1 MTPDAKDLCVFAVK
15 RGDMKNRL
23 DINYNLPQYTM
34 LEEKLYQTFG
44 ENLKRISDIA
54 DVICGP
60 FGSAIKNTDYQDSG
74 IPLVRITNIN
84 KDGYMNYDDLI
95 YISEKLGDS
104 LSKTQVSN
112 GDIVV
117 SQRGSLGQCAIVD
130 DSFPKMNISANII
143 AIKNINGV
151 SVSFLHDYFLSTVG
165 QTLLERSVSG
175 QVQSKITTQDIAD
188 LLIPVNTDETK
199 LTDLLDSAYKSYK
212 RKLQQ
217 ADKLQ
222 RKNPTYLIERLGLTS
237 DYSETQKLTYATT
250 AGSIEGRIDADYYS
264 PKFSHF
270 RSQIEALP
278 YDDPVLPDFG
288 EIKLNYRSKYY
299 SVITGTGHT
308 APIFSALQFLEKIS
322 ESACMDAYTD
332 SLLCYS
338 DYCIDFLKA
347 KNTPINEDF
356 SLHPQFESPTFDY
369 YENVKDFMTEEKWT
383 GLGTPLLSM
392 LAAESNEIVRSHFFS
407 YNDHYYPLFNPS
419 LVIDYQTKI
428 LLTRPDRE
436 LHSIVISSLADK
448 LASIY
453 DSHDIKTDYTI
464 RKPLLLDNKQ
474 PLLDNKKSF
483 AYLEDSNL
491 IVFLDCGNEH
501 RIEEEISAIYKAHTE
516 DGLSIVDLE
525 ARIPGKGYKAYH
537 VDKECKLSII
547 CFDEHINVDQ
557 PRIVLRGR
565 EEKRIYTAID
575 LMYMLMFSSEVSQ
588 IAEFDSDEKN
598 SESQVLSWGGAS
610 DYFTVFLSEKGFI
623 SKGAIEYSNVYSE
636 VDTSAAH
643 IFSHYLELGGVF
655 PFHLSSTIF
664 ADPEC
669 WNVICDDNS
678 VYQFTR
684 KVKAL
689 PGGALFKYDNGCSVF
704 LSYNF
709 FSILKESNITQSR
722 LSLDMFRAVT
732 EKFFIE
738 YHQDLSAIP
747 PLANT
752 LVQFCCHSLSNQNP
766 EHYVCCQKA
775 KVSSNK
781 LVVDFEVNSS
791 KIASDIA
798 EAIDRSVEYS
808 VIGELLQPL
817 VCLSKDS
824 YSELF
829 EKMELTSGQ
838 KKTLGT
844 TAVRIDYYF
853 NPDTYE
859 IKETDVSELS
869 IRKQIAKI
877 CAAAGVLPGTYER
890 RDATEIVRKIQESVV
905 SHLEQAIRTLE
916 RDRLHI
922 LLLSA
927 LATEQLSV
935 NLNRTG
941 ATLTEDIEEGE
952 RIKSLEK
959 STQLS
964 EKAKM
969 RKSALLYLIETNL
982 YLVNERKEE
991 AIDSSKLSELLSF
1004 AKWIIYLQ
1012 NSSDLCFHT
1021 DSDTKLIVED
1031 DYRIDVELGENYSQ
1045 TFEKESQRRIIAE
1058 PFNLRGDNTDRD
1070 FFEKVANAFYEDLGV
1085 HFKVLES
1092 VLHHLSDS
1100 SFSHDN
1106 VEFDEIAPNVI
1117 KAKATDVL
1125 NDYLS
1130 FVVENV
1136 PVEDVKSAYDFLTI
1150 VPGQLKTIC
1159 DTTHPILPIW
1169 EREKRNHCFAVRPI
1183 YMSNN
1188 DYIYSPIIMEEVRK
1202 RWIEGFLQFYPPFE
1216 IGLERTC
1223 TALYAWKN
1231 SYEHLF
1237 SSEVE
1242 VLLKESGCEYAKH
1255 DVDLRR
1261 EDRRGNHPT
1270 IDVLGDYDVIGLNTT
1285 QKRIFIIE
1293 CKVLQP
1299 IGSVFEHSNQQKRFF
1314 TKEKFDEKFQKRI
1327 DYFSKVAMS
1336 FFANHGY
1343 DTEGFTINPYMVVN
1357 KVFSS
1362 YYKHV
1367 QFPIVTF
1374 DELKRE
1380 IQL

>member
-1 MTPDAKDLCVFAVK
+1 MKRIPFSQVLKTAAIDIRREYDRLYGMFCVQKFQDMVGAGSSLKDYCATYFVRLPFRGTCVSLDDFDDFY
-15 RGDMKNRL
+15 GYSFEKNPSTF
-23 DINYNLPQYTM
+23 DIEYLVSFCEYSYNLAIYNQNTIYGGGIVGIGDPMQFYVQQVLT
-34 LEEKLYQTFG
+34 
-44 ENLKRISDIA
+44 
-54 DVICGP
+54 VIET
-60 FGSAIKNTDYQDSG
+60 I
-74 IPLVRITNIN
+74 
-84 KDGYMNYDDLI
+84 GYMPNNQNGITDFVPKDQAA
-95 YISEKLGDS
+95 ISAAE
-104 LSKTQVSN
+104 
-112 GDIVV
+112 
-117 SQRGSLGQCAIVD
+117 IVD
-130 DSFPKMNISANII
+130 PALSYRII
-143 AIKNINGV
+143 EYNHHSMKG
-151 SVSFLHDYFLSTVG
+151 D
-165 QTLLERSVSG
+165 LER
-175 QVQSKITTQDIAD
+175 KKATLIA
-188 LLIPVNTDETK
+188 
-199 LTDLLDSAYKSYK
+199 
-212 RKLQQ
+212 
-217 ADKLQ
+217 
-222 RKNPTYLIERLGLTS
+222 
-237 DYSETQKLTYATT
+237 
-250 AGSIEGRIDADYYS
+250 
-264 PKFSHF
+264 
-270 RSQIEALP
+270 
-278 YDDPVLPDFG
+278 
-288 EIKLNYRSKYY
+288 
-299 SVITGTGHT
+299 
-308 APIFSALQFLEKIS
+308 
-322 ESACMDAYTD
+322 
-332 SLLCYS
+332 
-338 DYCIDFLKA
+338 
-347 KNTPINEDF
+347 
-356 SLHPQFESPTFDY
+356 
-369 YENVKDFMTEEKWT
+369 
-383 GLGTPLLSM
+383 
-392 LAAESNEIVRSHFFS
+392 
-407 YNDHYYPLFNPS
+407 
-419 LVIDYQTKI
+419 
-428 LLTRPDRE
+428 
-436 LHSIVISSLADK
+436 LADK
-448 LASIY
+448 LEPKRAKLKQVSGSLESDLFY
-453 DSHDIKTDYTI
+453 
-464 RKPLLLDNKQ
+464 LL
-474 PLLDNKKSF
+474 
-483 AYLEDSNL
+483 
-491 IVFLDCGNEH
+491 
-501 RIEEEISAIYKAHTE
+501 
-516 DGLSIVDLE
+516 
-525 ARIPGKGYKAYH
+525 
-537 VDKECKLSII
+537 
-547 CFDEHINVDQ
+547 
-557 PRIVLRGR
+557 
-565 EEKRIYTAID
+565 
-575 LMYMLMFSSEVSQ
+575 
-588 IAEFDSDEKN
+588 
-598 SESQVLSWGGAS
+598 
-610 DYFTVFLSEKGFI
+610 
-623 SKGAIEYSNVYSE
+623 
-636 VDTSAAH
+636 
-643 IFSHYLELGGVF
+643 
-655 PFHLSSTIF
+655 
-664 ADPEC
+664 
-669 WNVICDDNS
+669 NS
-678 VYQFTR
+678 VNVR
-684 KVKAL
+684 H
-689 PGGALFKYDNGCSVF
+689 
-704 LSYNF
+704 NF

-1231 SYEHLF
+1231 NYEHLF

>member
-1 MTPDAKDLCVFAVK
+1 MTPDANDLCVFAVK
-15 RGDMKNRL
+15 RGYIESKEIYCNPLYPTYLSLVEKYQHSPYANGILNNHVAVNPKTDCSLLSDSSEVSFVPMANVQEKTNVVSYDMVAYETVKKGFTVFQRGDLIWAKITPCMQNGKSCIV
-23 DINYNLPQYTM
+23 DKMPTEI
-34 LEEKLYQTFG
+34 G
-44 ENLKRISDIA
+44 
-54 DVICGP
+54 
-60 FGSAIKNTDYQDSG
+60 FGSTEFHVIRKRNENVYMPFIWAILSSDDVLKAAQATFSGSAGQQRVSASFIENFPAVLPDYPVQVR
-74 IPLVRITNIN
+74 LVAELE
-84 KDGYMNYDDLI
+84 D
-95 YISEKLGDS
+95 KLN
-104 LSKTQVSN
+104 LLN
-112 GDIVV
+112 G
-117 SQRGSLGQCAIVD
+117 
-130 DSFPKMNISANII
+130 
-143 AIKNINGV
+143 
-151 SVSFLHDYFLSTVG
+151 
-165 QTLLERSVSG
+165 
-175 QVQSKITTQDIAD
+175 
-188 LLIPVNTDETK
+188 
-199 LTDLLDSAYKSYK
+199 
-212 RKLQQ
+212 
-217 ADKLQ
+217 KLQ
-222 RKNPTYLIERLGLTS
+222 RAYELLHKTPMYLIDRLGLTFDFS
-237 DYSETQKLTYATT
+237 ATQKITYATT
-250 AGSIEGRIDADYYS
+250 VANIEGRIDADYYS

-278 YDDPVLPDFG
+278 YRTVSVDD
-288 EIKLNYRSKYY
+288 IS
-299 SVITGTGHT
+299 
-308 APIFSALQFLEKIS
+308 EKIVS
-322 ESACMDAYTD
+322 GFAAGKQDQAD
-332 SLLCYS
+332 NL
-338 DYCIDFLKA
+338 
-347 KNTPINEDF
+347 PEDQRVPHLRPF
-356 SLHPQFESPTFDY
+356 S
-369 YENVKDFMTEEKWT
+369 
-383 GLGTPLLSM
+383 
-392 LAAESNEIVRSHFFS
+392 
-407 YNDHYYPLFNPS
+407 
-419 LVIDYQTKI
+419 
-428 LLTRPDRE
+428 
-436 LHSIVISSLADK
+436 
-448 LASIY
+448 
-453 DSHDIKTDYTI
+453 
-464 RKPLLLDNKQ
+464 
-474 PLLDNKKSF
+474 
-483 AYLEDSNL
+483 
-491 IVFLDCGNEH
+491 
-501 RIEEEISAIYKAHTE
+501 
-516 DGLSIVDLE
+516 
-525 ARIPGKGYKAYH
+525 
-537 VDKECKLSII
+537 
-547 CFDEHINVDQ
+547 
-557 PRIVLRGR
+557 
-565 EEKRIYTAID
+565 
-575 LMYMLMFSSEVSQ
+575 
-588 IAEFDSDEKN
+588 
-598 SESQVLSWGGAS
+598 
-610 DYFTVFLSEKGFI
+610 
-623 SKGAIEYSNVYSE
+623 
-636 VDTSAAH
+636 
-643 IFSHYLELGGVF
+643 
-655 PFHLSSTIF
+655 
-664 ADPEC
+664 
-669 WNVICDDNS
+669 ICDDNS

-1231 SYEHLF
+1231 NYEHLF

>member
-1 MTPDAKDLCVFAVK
+1 MTYLDRAIKDGYAIITGPENKQKIIYVTSDNHTENYNDPEEKVRAEFWAELIYEYDYPAHRIKVEVTIPDRVPTDRADIVIFSDDECKKPYAVVECKRDGVTDAEFLQAIEQGVGNATWVKLRASYVVIIAGATRRVLDFSDDSTGILERENNIIADLPKAYGKPQAFRFYRGGEYTDVDGKKKKAPDIQPVAREDLITAIKKCHNTLWGGGRLSPPTAFGELCKLIFVKISDEQKPRKKGEPYQFQIKTHEPSSKLAERINALYNEQKVKDPEVFTDSIKVDDRVLRTVVSHLESINLNKTDLDVKGVAFEQFMDGFFKGDFGQYFTPRPIIEFAVK
-15 RGDMKNRL
+15 MMKPEHDWDVL
-23 DINYNLPQYTM
+23 DP
-34 LEEKLYQTFG
+34 
-44 ENLKRISDIA
+44 A
-54 DVICGP
+54 CGSGG
-60 FGSAIKNTDYQDSG
+60 FLLHALDY
-74 IPLVRITNIN
+74 
-84 KDGYMNYDDLI
+84 M
-95 YISEKLGDS
+95 
-104 LSKTQVSN
+104 
-112 GDIVV
+112 
-117 SQRGSLGQCAIVD
+117 
-130 DSFPKMNISANII
+130 
-143 AIKNINGV
+143 
-151 SVSFLHDYFLSTVG
+151 
-165 QTLLERSVSG
+165 
-175 QVQSKITTQDIAD
+175 
-188 LLIPVNTDETK
+188 
-199 LTDLLDSAYKSYK
+199 
-212 RKLQQ
+212 
-217 ADKLQ
+217 
-222 RKNPTYLIERLGLTS
+222 
-237 DYSETQKLTYATT
+237 
-250 AGSIEGRIDADYYS
+250 
-264 PKFSHF
+264 
-270 RSQIEALP
+270 RSQA
-278 YDDPVLPDFG
+278 
-288 EIKLNYRSKYY
+288 
-299 SVITGTGHT
+299 
-308 APIFSALQFLEKIS
+308 S
-322 ESACMDAYTD
+322 E
-332 SLLCYS
+332 
-338 DYCIDFLKA
+338 
-347 KNTPINEDF
+347 
-356 SLHPQFESPTFDY
+356 
-369 YENVKDFMTEEKWT
+369 
-383 GLGTPLLSM
+383 
-392 LAAESNEIVRSHFFS
+392 
-407 YNDHYYPLFNPS
+407 
-419 LVIDYQTKI
+419 
-428 LLTRPDRE
+428 
-436 LHSIVISSLADK
+436 
-448 LASIY
+448 
-453 DSHDIKTDYTI
+453 YTI

-1231 SYEHLF
+1231 NYEHLF

-1270 IDVLGDYDVIGLNTT
+1270 IDVLGDYDMIGLNTT